1 MELTNKTSHP
11 EINLLVY
18 SPNSISVFSTVTFD
32 EPTEVDIMPLINIMS
47 LLKSNSGGKGSI
59 QLITKELNTTK
70 KDLLKNLIFLIF
82 SLAILY
88 KITIEKEK
96 KGFLKKN
103 CRFIL

>member
-1 MELTNKTSHP
+1 M
-11 EINLLVY
+11 LVY

-47 LLKSNSGGKGSI
+47 FLKSNSGGKGSI

-88 KITIEKEK
+88 KITIEKGK
-96 KGFLKKN
+96 KGFLKKI
-103 CRFIL
+103 CSFIL